1 MKTNK
6 SLIIPILIGAGFLIG
21 LIYYFYSYIPQPK
34 IIWQHSGT
42 NLIGENQNL
51 QDGSIYFRDSTFIYA
66 VDIKS
71 GNEKWRYPKSQSSE
85 SANQING
92 ITFSLIRGD
101 KIYIPLTEPGTFII
115 LNKNTGEK
123 LPTQGEQLPI
133 KQAEDVYSPNVIS
146 SSDTTYILEVKD
158 RLADLS
164 VSDVYIKAVDNETKR
179 TKWRWDKKINP
190 PFYEK
195 DGVVYFLS
203 ESNLYAVR

>member
-1 MKTNK
+1 
-6 SLIIPILIGAGFLIG
+6 
-21 LIYYFYSYIPQPK
+21 
-34 IIWQHSGT
+34 
-42 NLIGENQNL
+42 
-51 QDGSIYFRDSTFIYA
+51 

-85 SANQING
+85 NAYQIKG

-101 KIYIPLTEPGTFII
+101 KIYIPLEQPGTFFI

-133 KQAEDVYSPNVIS
+133 KQAEDVYSPNEITS
-146 SSDTTYILEVKD
+146 GNMTYKLEIKD
-158 RLADLS
+158 SPADLS
-164 VSDVYIKAVDNETKR
+164 VADNYIKAVDSKTNS

-195 DGVVYFLS
+195 DGIVYFLS